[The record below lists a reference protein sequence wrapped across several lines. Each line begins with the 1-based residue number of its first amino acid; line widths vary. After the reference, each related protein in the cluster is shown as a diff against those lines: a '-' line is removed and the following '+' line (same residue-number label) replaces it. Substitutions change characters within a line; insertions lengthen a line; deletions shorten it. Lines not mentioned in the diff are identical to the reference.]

1 MRRHTRGI
9 ALITTLLLL
18 TIMTMMLSSS
28 IIRTFGESI
37 LGRGNS
43 SMTSAQY
50 AAESG
55 LSLAMSRLAVNH
67 AFASNITGTMS
78 NGATYLVDFGPG
90 ASVNNLGADTAQSG
104 PRGPGTVAARS
115 AYLVVYG
122 RHGERVR
129 RIEAVVKEGLPRLP
143 LRSAILASGNITL
156 VGDVQIGG
164 VTSLEDATPVSA
176 DLVSN
181 SASNQAGQIQWIA
194 SGGSANIDGS
204 IRTVS
209 TSGSSIQA
217 TGANVSQ
224 GLKPGSNSQEMP
236 HPDILGRISSHSSA
250 TALVTTPGLTVV
262 SSGDHYH
269 SGNLNYNGDL
279 ELDQSNLYVNGS
291 VNVTG
296 SIKGTGSL
304 FVAGNT
310 TLHGDAAMQAAA
322 GQQVSLL
329 SHGSVSLQGY
339 DGSEYMA
346 SLDPAA
352 TTVLQTSLS
361 LLQTGLASG
370 DPSPYFNNGIYD
382 TVPADIRASV
392 TSLRSALAAEP
403 ASPRKDFLN
412 KRLDLLSNSSNS
424 GMFDW
429 PLGGDSGPGVKPQ
442 DAVLDAFLADG
453 KSHGGLF
460 DAFNDRLCQR
470 PASEKVAIMNRMNQ
484 MLGGLNYKSPG
495 SAVFVGQVYTNG
507 FVYAENDMNILGSLQ
522 AMDDSSQLPSMPDG
536 TTTVRPGEL
545 YLKKRT
551 SVTFVQSQSE
561 AVGSTVGTMALKMII
576 QE

>member
-1 MRRHTRGI
+1 MQRGKRGI

-18 TIMTMMLSSS
+18 TIMMMMMGSS
-28 IIRTFGESI
+28 IIRTFGETI
-37 LGRGNS
+37 LGRGAS
-43 SMTSAQY
+43 SMVSAQY

-55 LSLAMSRLAVNH
+55 LALAMSRLAANH
-67 AFASNITGTMS
+67 AFASNISGTMS
-78 NGATYLVDFGPG
+78 NGATYLVSFGPG
-90 ASVNNLGADTAQSG
+90 GSVNNLGSDTAQSG
-104 PRGPGTVAARS
+104 PRGAGTVAGRS

-122 RHGERVR
+122 RDGNRER

-181 SASNQAGQIQWIA
+181 AGSNQAGQIQWIP

-209 TSGSSIQA
+209 TSGASIQA

-224 GLKPGSNSQEMP
+224 GLKPGSNSQEIA
-236 HPDILGRISSHSSA
+236 HPDILGRVSSHSGSP
-250 TALVTTPGLTVV
+250 ALVMTPGVTVV
-262 SSGDHYH
+262 GGGDHYH

-279 ELDQSNLYVNGS
+279 ELNTGNLYVNGS

-310 TLHGDAAMQAAA
+310 TLHGDAAMQTAA

-346 SLDPAA
+346 SLDPTA
-352 TTVLQTSLS
+352 TSVLQSRLS
-361 LLQTGLASG
+361 LLQAGLASG
-370 DPSPYFNNGIYD
+370 DPTPYINNGIYD
-382 TVPADIRASV
+382 MVPADIRTSV
-392 TSLRSALAAEP
+392 ASLRSALAAEP

-429 PLGGDSGPGVKPQ
+429 PLGGDSGPGIKPQ
-442 DAVLDAFLADG
+442 DAVLDSFLADG

-470 PASEKVAIMNRMNQ
+470 PASEKVAIMNRMQQ

-507 FVYAENDMNILGSLQ
+507 FVYAENDMSVLGSLQ
-522 AMDDSSQLPSMPDG
+522 AMDDSSQVPFMPDG

-551 SVTFVQSQSE
+551 SVTFVQSQSDGI
-561 AVGSTVGTMALKMII
+561 GSTVGTMALRMII